1 MRPLVGNPIIGR
13 IRLAWSRAALSAGQ
27 AELLYRAA
35 ARAYLA
41 NVDNNPFHKQWWDA
55 HPEVHPVLD

>member
-1 MRPLVGNPIIGR
+1 MRPLVGTPITGR
-13 IRLAWSRAALSAGQ
+13 IRLAWNRSALSAGQ

-41 NVDNNPFHKQWWDA
+41 NVDNNAFHKEWWDA
-55 HPEVHPVLD
+55 HPEVHPAVD